1 MRLKH
6 FWLALIAIGA
16 SGAAHAAMECKFNDG
31 NTRTIMPGMSAM
43 IVPLPPGNHF
53 GPHTDQ
59 PHDPS

>member
-31 NTRTIMPGMSAM
+31 NTRTIMPGMSTM
-43 IVPLPPGNHF
+43 IVPLPP
-53 GPHTDQ
+53 
-59 PHDPS
+59 